1 MTQPNLLELAKQG
14 DAKAIASVMNYL
26 LKDKGITAKAIQKDD
41 TLQVILES
49 AQAPEQTSSVE
60 FIHKLMRKLGIKSI
74 KSVRVYG
81 KQVGQSS
88 LAWMKTLK
96 LTPKLEEPKKQT
108 SSSESSS
115 QSKLKAIADRWP
127 AWFPYPSSWLRTFAL
142 VLWMAVILR
151 ITGFWS
157 VVLGGVLAAI
167 TEHLGLVLSIL
178 GLGLLVS
185 ILAYSYLHHF
195 LFGKPLP
202 RYPRWLPSPRSLWE
216 GVYAPIVMLLAF
228 VAVLLI
234 LVPFLIPTCNY
245 GTVEQID
252 YCLELTGRE
261 LVKYEYRMAQIGG
274 VIWLITASYLYQAE
288 YLTWKRLIPNLNAA
302 LRKSQFLRNA
312 SRWKSQKLPKKLL
325 IILLIPLVIAGVYL
339 FSKLPEVKETI
350 PVPVASHAPPV
361 TPTPSTPA
369 SPATSSP
376 QRDIFGE
383 AVNKAI
389 NAATITQSAKSKDD
403 WNLVV
408 SQWQEAIALMKKV
421 PASRSNY
428 TVAQKKAVEYQSNLD
443 YAKQR
448 AAVSPAKPTP

>member
-74 KSVRVYG
+74 KSARVYG

-88 LAWMKTLK
+88 SAWMKTLK

-127 AWFPYPSSWLRTFAL
+127 VWFPYPSSWLRTFAL
-142 VLWMAVILR
+142 LVWMAVILR
-151 ITGFWS
+151 IAGFWS

-167 TEHLGLVLSIL
+167 TAHLGLALSIL

-195 LFGKPLP
+195 LFGKPVP
-202 RYPRWLPSPRSLWE
+202 RYPRWLPSPSSLWE
-216 GVYAPIVMLLAF
+216 GIYAPIVMLLAF
-228 VAVLLI
+228 VVVLLI

-245 GTVEQID
+245 QTVEQID

-261 LVKYEYRMAQIGG
+261 LVKYEYRMAQIGT
-274 VIWLITASYLYQAE
+274 VIWLIIASYLYQAE
-288 YLTWKRLIPNLNAA
+288 YLIRKRLIPNLNAA
-302 LRKSQFLRNA
+302 LQNSQFLRNA
-312 SRWKSQKLPKKLL
+312 SRWKSQKLAKKLL

-339 FSKLPEVKETI
+339 FSKLPELKETI
-350 PVPVASHAPPV
+350 PVPLASQAPSATNAPMN
-361 TPTPSTPA
+361 PA

-383 AVNKAI
+383 AVNKAMS
-389 NAATITQSAKSKDD
+389 AATITQSAKSKED

-408 SQWQEAIALMKKV
+408 SQWQEAIALMKTV
-421 PASRSNY
+421 PASSSNY

-448 AAVSPAKPTP
+448 AAVSQTKPTS